1 MEEKYTIPVLGE
13 SHYKE
18 LEEQRKKLNQQS
30 QILLAEE
37 ETKGTQ
43 QMTDQAI
50 EVTTADS
57 PVEEIPTPKKKS
69 REERI
74 KEDMEKGKQVYNW
87 VRLHENHFTSVKMR
101 KLRKQEH
108 GETML
113 VIYLKIVLHSLKWNG
128 VIYYEEVDDSIAE
141 EIAYSIGED
150 KDLVEKTILF
160 MLNTN
165 LATIGDNN
173 EVLNIEEFK
182 FITGPESNAERQRS
196 FKAREYNKKLATKQ
210 LSNN

>member
-1 MEEKYTIPVLGE
+1 MEQKTSFPVLGE
-13 SHYKE
+13 NYYKE
-18 LEEQRKKLNQQS
+18 LEQQKNELNKQAQM
-30 QILLAEE
+30 LLAQEE
-37 ETKGTQ
+37 QEG
-43 QMTDQAI
+43 
-50 EVTTADS
+50 E
-57 PVEEIPTPKKKS
+57 PVEEIPTPKKKKTKQEYI
-69 REERI
+69 EEA
-74 KEDMEKGKQVYNW
+74 KAKGKQVYKW

-173 EVLNIEEFK
+173 EVLNIEEFDMM
-182 FITGPESNAERQRS
+182 TGEGVSTPRVRRFRERQ
-196 FKAREYNKKLATKQ
+196 KEKKLQTM
-210 LSNN
+210 

>member
-1 MEEKYTIPVLGE
+1 MEQKTSFPVLGE
-13 SHYKE
+13 DYYKKLEEKRKKE
-18 LEEQRKKLNQQS
+18 LDEQAQM
-30 QILLAEE
+30 LLAQEGQGGE
-37 ETKGTQ
+37 
-43 QMTDQAI
+43 
-50 EVTTADS
+50 
-57 PVEEIPTPKKKS
+57 PVEETPTPKKKKTKQEYI
-69 REERI
+69 EEA
-74 KEDMEKGKQVYNW
+74 KAKGKQVYKW

-173 EVLNIEEFK
+173 EVLNIEEFDM
-182 FITGPESNAERQRS
+182 ITGPESNAERQRS
-196 FKAREYNKKLATKQ
+196 FKARQYNKKLEEKL
-210 LSNN
+210 LSND

>member
-1 MEEKYTIPVLGE
+1 METNKEPILSESYYKGLEEKRKKELDEQAQMLLAQEEQEGE
-13 SHYKE
+13 S
-18 LEEQRKKLNQQS
+18 
-30 QILLAEE
+30 
-37 ETKGTQ
+37 
-43 QMTDQAI
+43 
-50 EVTTADS
+50 
-57 PVEEIPTPKKKS
+57 VEEIPTPKKKKTKQEYI
-69 REERI
+69 EEA
-74 KEDMEKGKQVYNW
+74 KAKGKQVYKW

-173 EVLNIEEFK
+173 EVLNIEEFDMM
-182 FITGPESNAERQRS
+182 TGEGVSTPRVRRFRERQ
-196 FKAREYNKKLATKQ
+196 KEKKLQTM
-210 LSNN
+210 